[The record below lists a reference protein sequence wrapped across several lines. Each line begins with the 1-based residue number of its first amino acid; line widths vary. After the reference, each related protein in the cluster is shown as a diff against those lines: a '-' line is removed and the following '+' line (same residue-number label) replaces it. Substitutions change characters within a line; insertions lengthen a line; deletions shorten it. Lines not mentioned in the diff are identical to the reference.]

1 MRLLGQRWRAVCGRR
16 ARRSCRSSRGVIR
29 WRSAPRQGRL
39 DDAVQVVEVDR
50 LRDVVERSAFQGLPR
65 RRNVSVRCH
74 HDDRGQRPDPPEEL
88 EAVHAGHM
96 EIQEHH
102 VRARAGDD
110 LRRTLASGA
119 VQRSASLREVKES
132 LGHSSPAM
140 VIRYAHLSPEHLRRA
155 VARLDG
161 ALADAVTASASAQ
174 ISTQEPADLVGV
186 PQKSLS

>member
-1 MRLLGQRWRAVCGRR
+1 
-16 ARRSCRSSRGVIR
+16 
-29 WRSAPRQGRL
+29 
-39 DDAVQVVEVDR
+39 
-50 LRDVVERSAFQGLPR
+50 
-65 RRNVSVRCH
+65 
-74 HDDRGQRPDPPEEL
+74 
-88 EAVHAGHM
+88 M

-161 ALADAVTASASAQ
+161 GRLPTLL
-174 ISTQEPADLVGV
+174 PLR
-186 PQKSLS
+186 PQRKSQRKSLPTS